1 MRIQSFVWLLLV
13 GALLSVENAWGFG
26 FSSSIMSLRPS
37 HQGKLS
43 FGRTIPL
50 SPTQSTLFAQQKF
63 QVEGYPRQHIFRLS
77 LAKLWTRLT
86 RYIFT
91 ILITVSFVILSRV
104 GMQTAQASAVPK
116 EPKIS
121 MRNPSSQK
129 KASVKSTPGAQSK
142 DGDKTKEL
150 IARTV
155 AIATG
160 AGTTCLLLQRQEFQN
175 DNSKD
180 VVDDD
185 GNSTTLSRL
194 EKEKEKVQSE
204 ILQLQHAETLIE
216 EVIEETKTIQE
227 IENTKDRIR
236 KLELIDNGPPT
247 GVLHSAETVRPGGKL
262 NLKDKETDEQL
273 KKRYAG
279 IESLEERAY
288 QILVDLGMAEGGSF
302 E

>member
-1 MRIQSFVWLLLV
+1 
-13 GALLSVENAWGFG
+13 
-26 FSSSIMSLRPS
+26 
-37 HQGKLS
+37 
-43 FGRTIPL
+43 
-50 SPTQSTLFAQQKF
+50 
-63 QVEGYPRQHIFRLS
+63 
-77 LAKLWTRLT
+77 
-86 RYIFT
+86 
-91 ILITVSFVILSRV
+91 
-104 GMQTAQASAVPK
+104 MQTAQASAVPK
-116 EPKIS
+116 EQKIS
-121 MRNPSSQK
+121 IRNPSSQK
-129 KASVKSTPGAQSK
+129 KTSLKSTPETQSK
-142 DGDKTKEL
+142 DGDKKTKEL

>member
-1 MRIQSFVWLLLV
+1 
-13 GALLSVENAWGFG
+13 
-26 FSSSIMSLRPS
+26 
-37 HQGKLS
+37 
-43 FGRTIPL
+43 
-50 SPTQSTLFAQQKF
+50 
-63 QVEGYPRQHIFRLS
+63 
-77 LAKLWTRLT
+77 
-86 RYIFT
+86 
-91 ILITVSFVILSRV
+91 
-104 GMQTAQASAVPK
+104 MQTAQASAVPK

-121 MRNPSSQK
+121 IRNPSSQK

-160 AGTTCLLLQRQEFQN
+160 AGTTYFLLQRQESQSN
-175 DNSKD
+175 NSKD
-180 VVDDD
+180 VVDNDRS
-185 GNSTTLSRL
+185 STTLSRL
-194 EKEKEKVQSE
+194 EKEKEKVESE

-236 KLELIDNGPPT
+236 KLELIDNGPPI
-247 GVLHSAETVRPGGKL
+247 GVPHSAFEAARPAGKL

-273 KKRYAG
+273 KERYAA